1 MYDLFMASELDVE
14 KLKEYKLKSILE
26 YALELSN
33 QEKNEIQTY
42 VEKMVP
48 IQLKNYQMIKV
59 EDKKVGCLLVEKQ
72 EDGVLLDEI
81 YLEEP
86 YRNKGIGT
94 NMIQNIINQYDTIH
108 LWVYKRNQKAI
119 SLYHKLG
126 FQIESE
132 TDNRYYM
139 KYTGRDNDV

>member
-1 MYDLFMASELDVE
+1 MASELDIE

-33 QEKNEIQTY
+33 QEMNEIQTY

-48 IQLKNYQMIKV
+48 IQLKNYQMILV
-59 EDKKVGCLLVEKQ
+59 DNKKVGCLLVEKQ

-94 NMIQNIINQYDTIH
+94 SMIQNIINQYNPIY

-126 FQIESE
+126 FRVERE

-139 KYTGRDNDV
+139 KYTDCRDNDV